1 MGEQEWGS
9 GAVPQCGPWAIPLVG
24 VRLKALTGGQ
34 PNFARSLAVS
44 WADTLYIHFWGLLPP
59 NGILPPAKFT
69 LRPSFAFSYIGSV
82 TAWHS
87 SSVRAAILL
96 GPGPILVSFVAIKSL
111 LTPLLFDRLRFNNSN
126 IV

>member
-1 MGEQEWGS
+1 MASLGDPSKFQR
-9 GAVPQCGPWAIPLVG
+9 IL
-24 VRLKALTGGQ
+24 RLGFITTPMSLNRGQ
-34 PNFARSLAVS
+34 PNFARCLAVS
-44 WADTLYIHFWGLLPP
+44 WASTLYIYIFGLLAP
-59 NGILPPAKFT
+59 NGISPGAKFT
-69 LRPSFAFSYIGSV
+69 LHPSLAFSYIGSV